1 MKTMHLPAWI
11 FWIAVS
17 TFAGL
22 ASAQSFEQQLKAGA
36 KLAPDLTYPAEAKA
50 LSFISPLEMAIYKP
64 EGAGPFPAVVLLH
77 SCGGLR
83 SEIRDWTNAA
93 IEAGYVA
100 FVLDSLGPRGL
111 KTNCFPPSTVYPSR
125 GVKDAFQALDHLKSF
140 PFVDS
145 SRVGFIGF
153 SWGATVG
160 LLVSASE
167 GARALSDGKRFGAV
181 VSLYPMCN
189 FTGTSRIPNA
199 VEYLRPD
206 TDKPLLVLMGDQ
218 DTETPPSECIPR
230 LDALKK
236 KGAPVEWNLYPG
248 ATHCWDCA
256 AVANQSKTDFQGN
269 RVAYHYSKEITD
281 DSKKRAFD
289 FLGKNLDALKQ

>member
-1 MKTMHLPAWI
+1 MKTMRVHGWV
-11 FWIAVS
+11 FWIVVA

-36 KLAPDLTYPAEAKA
+36 KLSSDLAYPAEAKA
-50 LSFISPLEMAIYKP
+50 LSFISTLEMAIYKP

-83 SEIRDWTNAA
+83 SEIRDWAKAA
-93 IEAGYVA
+93 IDAGYVA

-111 KTNCFPPSTVYPSR
+111 KTNCFPPTTVYPSR

-140 PFVDS
+140 SFVDGN
-145 SRVGFIGF
+145 RVGFIGF

-160 LLVSASE
+160 LLVSTSE
-167 GARALSDGKRFGAV
+167 GARALSNGRRFGAV

-189 FTGTSRIPNA
+189 FPGTSKYPNA

-206 TDKPLLVLMGDQ
+206 TDKPLLVLMGEQ
-218 DTETPPSECIPR
+218 DNETPPSECLPR
-230 LDALKK
+230 LDALKT
-236 KGAPVEWNLYPG
+236 KGAPVEWHRYPE

-256 AVANQSKTDFQGN
+256 SVANQAKTDFQGN
-269 RVAYHYSKEITD
+269 RVIYHYSKEITD
-281 DSKKRAFD
+281 DSKKRTFD
-289 FLGKNLDALKQ
+289 FLGKYLDALKQ

>member
-218 DTETPPSECIPR
+218 DTETPPSECLLNGIFTPGRPIAGTAPPWPTNRKQISRVTAWHITTARKLLTIQRSAR
-230 LDALKK
+230 LI
-236 KGAPVEWNLYPG
+236 
-248 ATHCWDCA
+248 
-256 AVANQSKTDFQGN
+256 S
-269 RVAYHYSKEITD
+269 
-281 DSKKRAFD
+281 
-289 FLGKNLDALKQ
+289 LGKIWTP